1 MHPCWRVVRLCVL
14 IGLQLAHARGR
25 AMLSKFKVIL
35 IGAYVAC
42 AASASSLP
50 ASAEVVWID
59 DRPVFLSD
67 IRRREKRQEQRRVKP
82 QRMSSPPVRVY
93 PKNASGGPQPTIA
106 PEAPDVVS
114 LPQSEVP
121 GTIIIDQKDRKL
133 FYVLTPNEAYLYPI
147 SVGRDGFRWTG
158 EKKISAVRKWP
169 KWVPPSEMRARQPWL
184 PVTMSGGIN
193 NPLGAKALYLGST
206 LYRIHGTNDPKS
218 IGRAASS
225 GCFRMMNQHVLHLAS
240 MVDVGTKVRVLANYP
255 G

>member
-1 MHPCWRVVRLCVL
+1 
-14 IGLQLAHARGR
+14 
-25 AMLSKFKVIL
+25 MLSKFKIIL
-35 IGAYVAC
+35 IGACVAC
-42 AASASSLP
+42 GSAATALP
-50 ASAEVVWID
+50 ASAEVAWID

-67 IRRREKRQEQRRVKP
+67 IRRRENRLEQRREERRVQP
-82 QRMSSPPVRVY
+82 QRFSPAPMPVY
-93 PKNASGGPQPTIA
+93 PRNASGGPQPAIT
-106 PEAPDVVS
+106 PEAPDVVA
-114 LPQSEVP
+114 LPQPEVP

-158 EKKISAVRKWP
+158 EKKISAVRQWP
-169 KWVPPSEMRARQPWL
+169 TWVPPAEMRARQPWL

-193 NPLGAKALYLGST
+193 NPLGAKALYLGSS